1 MARRPPEEVVNIL
14 IDRKVHAKL
23 RDLQILLR
31 ARTLSD
37 AMEKALTLV
46 DEVNYRTIATLIK
59 E

>member
-23 RDLQILLR
+23 RDLQVLLR

-37 AMEKALTLV
+37 AMGKALTLV
-46 DEVNYRTIATLIK
+46 DEVNYRTLATLIK